1 VSPSRIADIDKG
13 VFSDI
18 LLAYRSLIQQ

>member
-1 VSPSRIADIDKG
+1 MKEEDASTEERETIG

-18 LLAYRSLIQQ
+18 LLAGYD